1 MPAYFTPILLA
12 VAAAGASFAGGA
24 IVTAQRW
31 AQSSLRYCIAVGAGF
46 MLGAVF
52 LEMLPES
59 MSLADNT
66 FAWVLGGYLVV
77 HMFEHAFAGH
87 LHFGEEIHHKEME
100 RRSAGVSAFFGLLVH
115 TFFDGVA
122 IGAGFQVSTGT
133 GWLVFLAVFLHK
145 IPDGFTI
152 ASIALTSGFSRG
164 VALGASILLG
174 LSTVGGVLAVILIGR
189 PSYALAIS
197 AGTTLYVA
205 ASDLMP
211 EVNRD
216 PGVRL
221 AILVFAGVA
230 LFLLAGLL
238 IHGV

>member
-1 MPAYFTPILLA
+1 MPAFSTPILLA
-12 VAAAGASFAGGA
+12 GVAALASLTGGA
-24 IVTAQRW
+24 IVTAHRW
-31 AQSSLRYCIAVGAGF
+31 AESSLRYFIAVGAGF

-59 MSLADNT
+59 TVLSDNALAW
-66 FAWVLGGYLVV
+66 ALGGYLIV
-77 HMFEHAFAGH
+77 HMFEHTFAAH
-87 LHFGEEIHHKEME
+87 LHFGKETHREEME
-100 RRSAGVSAFFGLLVH
+100 HKSAAVSAFFGLLVH

-122 IGAGFQVSTGT
+122 IAASFQVSLATGS
-133 GWLVFLAVFLHK
+133 LVFLAVLIHK
-145 IPDGFTI
+145 VPDGFTI
-152 ASIALTSGFSRG
+152 ASIALTSGFSG
-164 VALGASILLG
+164 KAALGASALLG
-174 LSTVGGVLAVILIGR
+174 LSTVTGVLAVLVVGS

-216 PGVRL
+216 PGVKL

-230 LFLLAGLL
+230 MFLVAGQLA
-238 IHGV
+238 H

>member
-1 MPAYFTPILLA
+1 MPSYLLPLLLA
-12 VAAAGASFAGGA
+12 VVAAGASVAGGA
-24 IVTAQRW
+24 MVTAHRW
-31 AQSSLRYCIAVGAGF
+31 ATSSLRYFIALGAGF

-59 MSLADNT
+59 MALSGSTLAW
-66 FAWVLGGYLVV
+66 ALAGYLIV
-77 HMFEHAFAGH
+77 HMFEHTFAAH
-87 LHFGEEIHHKEME
+87 LHFGEETHREEME
-100 RRSAGVSAFFGLLVH
+100 HRSAAVSALVGLLVH

-122 IGAGFQVSTGT
+122 IGAGFEVSVETGS
-133 GWLVFLAVFLHK
+133 LVFLAVLLHK

-152 ASIALTSGFSRG
+152 ASIALTSGFSRAS
-164 VALGASILLG
+164 ALGTSVAMGVSTVTGVLTVLLIGQPSFALG
-174 LSTVGGVLAVILIGR
+174 L
-189 PSYALAIS
+189 S

-221 AILVFAGVA
+221 ALLVFAGVA
-230 LFLLAGLL
+230 LFLVAEQ
-238 IHGV
+238 IAHG

>member
-1 MPAYFTPILLA
+1 MSPYLPPLLMA
-12 VAAAGASFAGGA
+12 VVAAGASVAGGA
-24 IVTAQRW
+24 IVTGLKW
-31 AQSSLRYCIAVGAGF
+31 AQSSLRYFIALGAGF

-59 MSLADNT
+59 MRLSDAALAW
-66 FAWVLGGYLVV
+66 ALGGYLVV

-87 LHFGEEIHHKEME
+87 LHFGEETHHEEVE
-100 RRSAGVSAFFGLLVH
+100 RRSVFVSALFGMLVH

-122 IGAGFQVSTGT
+122 IGAGFQVSSTTGS
-133 GWLVFLAVFLHK
+133 LVFLAVLLHK

-152 ASIALTSGFSRG
+152 ASIALTSGLSG
-164 VALGASILLG
+164 KVSLLTSLLLGISTVTGVLVALMIA
-174 LSTVGGVLAVILIGR
+174 R
-189 PSYALAIS
+189 PAYALAIS

-216 PGVRL
+216 PGVRM
-221 AILVFAGVA
+221 AFLVFAGIG
-230 LFLLAGLL
+230 LFLLASGLL
-238 IHGV
+238 H